1 MPTIYLFRHGETDFN
16 VARRLQGRYE
26 TPLNARGRQQA
37 KDCGEVLRDLFARV
51 RRGADD
57 FVYVSSPLKRARETM
72 ECARATLGLDPG
84 AYAVE
89 GRLREIS
96 YGDWEGLTLPEVQ
109 AREPGVLVRRERDK
123 WDFQPAG
130 GESYRDVA
138 KRVGDW
144 YATVTRDTVVAAH
157 GGVARALM
165 ANFHILP
172 EEQATHA
179 DVLHG
184 IVYVFS
190 DNTMT
195 RHVQGARSAGQGPQS

>member
-1 MPTIYLFRHGETDFN
+1 M
-16 VARRLQGRYE
+16 
-26 TPLNARGRQQA
+26 
-37 KDCGEVLRDLFARV
+37 
-51 RRGADD
+51 
-57 FVYVSSPLKRARETM
+57 
-72 ECARATLGLDPG
+72 
-84 AYAVE
+84 
-89 GRLREIS
+89 EIS
-96 YGDWEGLTLPEVQ
+96 YGDWEGLTLPEIQ
-109 AREPGVLVRRERDK
+109 ARESGRAGAARTRQMG
-123 WDFQPAG
+123 FHASPAANAIAM
-130 GESYRDVA
+130 SPA
-138 KRVGDW
+138 RVGDW

-172 EEQATHA
+172 EEEATHA